1 MTEHAAPP
9 DGVLTAM
16 AALAPHEPG
25 PSRDARIRARC
36 LAGLTA
42 SRRHEAVRG
51 EPGWR
56 FAVGLALA
64 PAVVGALCGVYLFEV
79 IARALLLYRF

>member
-1 MTEHAAPP
+1 MTEHTNPP
-9 DGVLTAM
+9 DEVLAAM
-16 AALAPHEPG
+16 AALGSREPN
-25 PSRDARIRARC
+25 PSRDARLRARC
-36 LAGLTA
+36 RAELEA

-79 IARALLLYRF
+79 IARALQLYRF

>member
-1 MTEHAAPP
+1 MTEQTAPP
-9 DGVLTAM
+9 DEALTAM
-16 AALAPHEPG
+16 AALGAYEPN
-25 PSRDARIRARC
+25 PSRDARFRARC
-36 LAGLTA
+36 RALLAE
-42 SRRHEAVRG
+42 SRRHEAVRD

-79 IARALLLYRF
+79 IARALQLYRF

>member
-1 MTEHAAPP
+1 MTDHTHPP
-9 DGVLTAM
+9 DDVLTAM
-16 AALAPHEPG
+16 AALGLHEPN
-25 PSRDARIRARC
+25 PSRDTRLRARC
-36 LAGLTA
+36 RAELAA

-64 PAVVGALCGVYLFEV
+64 PAVVGALCAVYLFEV
-79 IARALLLYRF
+79 IARALQLYRF

>member
-1 MTEHAAPP
+1 MTEHTIPP
-9 DGVLTAM
+9 DEVLTAM
-16 AALAPHEPG
+16 AALGSHEPN
-25 PSRDARIRARC
+25 PSRDARLHARC
-36 LAGLTA
+36 REALEAA
-42 SRRHEAVRG
+42 RRRHAVEG

-79 IARALLLYRF
+79 IVRALQLYRF

>member
-1 MTEHAAPP
+1 MTDHTHPP
-9 DGVLTAM
+9 DDVLTAM
-16 AALAPHEPG
+16 AALGSHEPN
-25 PSRDARIRARC
+25 PSRDARLRARC
-36 LAGLTA
+36 RAALAE
-42 SRRHEAVRG
+42 SRRHEALRG

-79 IARALLLYRF
+79 IARALQLYRF

>member
-1 MTEHAAPP
+1 MNEHAVHHE
-9 DGVLTAM
+9 DGRG
-16 AALAPHEPG
+16 ALSLLALHD
-25 PSRDARIRARC
+25 PSALRDARVRARC
-36 LAGLTA
+36 RAGLAA

-64 PAVVGALCGVYLFEV
+64 PTVIGVLCAVYLFEV
-79 IARALLLYRF
+79 IARALQLYRF

>member
-1 MTEHAAPP
+1 MTDHTNPP
-9 DGVLTAM
+9 DEVLTAM
-16 AALAPHEPG
+16 AALGSHEPSA
-25 PSRDARIRARC
+25 PRDARLRARC
-36 LAGLTA
+36 RAELAA

-79 IARALLLYRF
+79 IARALQLYRF

>member
-1 MTEHAAPP
+1 MTERTAPP
-9 DGVLTAM
+9 DDVLTAI
-16 AALAPHEPG
+16 AALGSYEPN
-25 PSRDARIRARC
+25 PSRDARLRARC
-36 LAGLTA
+36 RASLAE
-42 SRRHEAVRG
+42 SRRHEAVRD

-79 IARALLLYRF
+79 IARALQLYRF

>member
-1 MTEHAAPP
+1 MTDHTNPP
-9 DGVLTAM
+9 DEVLAAM
-16 AALAPHEPG
+16 AALGSYEPS
-25 PSRDARIRARC
+25 PLRDARLRARC
-36 LAGLTA
+36 RVELAA

-64 PAVVGALCGVYLFEV
+64 PTVIGVLCAVYLFEV
-79 IARALLLYRF
+79 IARALQLYRF

>member
-1 MTEHAAPP
+1 MTDHTHPP
-9 DGVLTAM
+9 DEVLTAM
-16 AALAPHEPG
+16 AARGSHEPNSLRG
-25 PSRDARIRARC
+25 ARLRARC
-36 LAGLTA
+36 RA
-42 SRRHEAVRG
+42 SLEERRRQEAVRG

-79 IARALLLYRF
+79 IVRALQLYRF